1 MKKLSLVV
9 FTTLITVTLLIVA
22 NGFSF
27 SKEQYVNK
35 NVIDLSEPFNGRI
48 DVSYLKEIYT
58 SHTSVFD
65 VK

>member
-27 SKEQYVNK
+27 SNEQYVNK